1 MNCGNLKIANLEGI
15 KAERINYMESMFYD
29 CKNLTYLN
37 IYNLDTR
44 SIISFENIFKGIE
57 NKVVVQYDPMKTN
70 KVLQEEIQKIIEN

>member
-1 MNCGNLKIANLEGI
+1 
-15 KAERINYMESMFYD
+15 MFYD

-70 KVLQEEIQKIIEN
+70 KALQEEIQKIIEN